1 MSDSMTPATEP
12 LSPGGNV
19 TREEFRAGLEENSR
33 YLKALFGEA
42 DRELKEAA
50 RVMREDAEEHRQRQ
64 KELDRQSKETD
75 RKFKET
81 DRKFEE
87 TARQFEEIA
96 RRFKETDRKFKET
109 DRQLGRLGNRLGE
122 LAEHL
127 VAPNIKEKFNAL
139 GYRFDYNYANAE
151 VRAEGRVVAE
161 VDILLENSEYAL
173 AVEVKSK
180 PVVTDVLDH
189 VRRMEMLCR
198 YPRRFR
204 DGQVRLLGAIAG
216 AVLTDTA
223 RNYIIKHGFFAIE
236 QSGDTVKINVPEGF
250 KPREW

>member
-1 MSDSMTPATEP
+1 MEE
-12 LSPGGNV
+12 N
-19 TREEFRAGLEENSR
+19 TRYLNTLLDKVGRRIEETAGLIRENAER
-33 YLKALFGEA
+33 QRENAERQREKAERQWEKAERQWEKAEQEA
-42 DRELKEAA
+42 ERQREYAEQQRKEAERDREDQKE
-50 RVMREDAEEHRQRQ
+50 RQR
-64 KELDRQSKETD
+64 ELDR
-75 RKFKET
+75 R
-81 DRKFEE
+81 
-87 TARQFEEIA
+87 
-96 RRFKETDRKFKET
+96 FKET
-109 DRQLGRLGNRLGE
+109 DRQLGRLGNRFGE

-180 PVVTDVLDH
+180 PVVKDVLDH
-189 VRRMEMLCR
+189 VRRMEMLRR
-198 YPRRFR
+198 YPHRFK
-204 DGQVRLLGAIAG
+204 DGRVKLLGAIAG
-216 AVLTDTA
+216 AVLTDTV
-223 RNYIIKHGFFAIE
+223 RDYITKHGFFVIE